1 MEQYRMEFYKN
12 DEEIEISE
20 MPDEYLNGV
29 IQACRDEIASQACRD
44 EIASRARLDRVFSRM
59 AEKIEEEHNE

>member
-29 IQACRDEIASQACRD
+29 IQVCRDEV
-44 EIASRARLDRVFSRM
+44 ASRARLDRVFSRM
-59 AEKIEEEHNE
+59 AEKIKEENNE